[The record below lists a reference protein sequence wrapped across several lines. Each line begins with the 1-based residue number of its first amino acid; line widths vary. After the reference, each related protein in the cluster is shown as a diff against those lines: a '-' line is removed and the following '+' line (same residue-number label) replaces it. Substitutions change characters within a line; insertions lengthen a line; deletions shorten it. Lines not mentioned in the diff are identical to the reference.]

1 MSARTRT
8 ALLLAA
14 VMAAASALTGCTNPD
29 APAGS
34 AGEPVSAA
42 AAAAA
47 PRSAGEPAAPAAPTP
62 ASQAPADVQ
71 ASAQA
76 ALAAFAQIYINWT
89 FQTLTGRQ
97 LTLAAMS
104 VGAARIAEQQAAAS
118 SRADS
123 TISQGH
129 IFNTGR
135 VVSIA
140 PDRLA
145 PGMWIVVTREQ
156 TGGDSQYEG
165 LPAGY
170 HVTLAQLAAV
180 PGGYAVTQWLPQS

>member
-1 MSARTRT
+1 
-8 ALLLAA
+8 
-14 VMAAASALTGCTNPD
+14 MAAALALAGCTNPD

-34 AGEPVSAA
+34 LGEPASAA

-71 ASAQA
+71 ATPQA

-104 VGAARIAEQQAAAS
+104 VGPARIAEQQAAAS
-118 SRADS
+118 SRADAA
-123 TISQGH
+123 ISQGH

>member
-1 MSARTRT
+1 MPA
-8 ALLLAA
+8 AL
-14 VMAAASALTGCTNPD
+14 ALTGCANPD

-34 AGEPVSAA
+34 AGEPASAA

-71 ASAQA
+71 ATPQA
-76 ALAAFAQIYINWT
+76 ALAAFAQIYVNWT

>member
-8 ALLLAA
+8 ALVLTAA
-14 VMAAASALTGCTNPD
+14 MAAALALAGCTNPD

-34 AGEPVSAA
+34 PGEPASAA

-123 TISQGH
+123 TISRGH